1 MAVWYIHLMDCG
13 RIANRRS
20 FLKPVSIQQIK
31 QWAVVIVYKP
41 LPLIPFRQVLIN
53 SILVRIWKLLNQELF
68 ELPVELH
75 GDFSPMVY
83 YRILVIQSFYSVWEI
98 SV

>member
-13 RIANRRS
+13 RIANRKS
-20 FLKPVSIQQIK
+20 FLKPVSFQQIK

-41 LPLIPFRQVLIN
+41 LPLIPFRQVFIN
-53 SILVRIWKLLNQELF
+53 SILVRIWKLLSQESF
-68 ELPVELH
+68 ELLVELSH
-75 GDFSPMVY
+75 MVY
-83 YRILVIQSFYSVWEI
+83 YGILVIQSFYSVWEI